1 MSDPRPVYYYL
12 TGFGS
17 GDEGSEAVLAHDI
30 SNMERQH
37 EWVKVIEYSE
47 YEELAKNRDMYMN
60 LKREA
65 AIKTMHLEKENE
77 NLKAALR
84 VAFAQSKEAQVKV
97 TISVALDGD
106 LGCIPPGTEVEVKEL
121 TGIIVQMQSDI
132 ERITQERDEARAV
145 CRGAMRAV
153 KDYLEKH
160 E

>member
-1 MSDPRPVYYYL
+1 M
-12 TGFGS
+12 
-17 GDEGSEAVLAHDI
+17 
-30 SNMERQH
+30 
-37 EWVKVIEYSE
+37 SE
-47 YEELAKNRDMYMN
+47 YEKAGKRIEELTVYLHQCQRDRDKHAQRIQEEIGRRA
-60 LKREA
+60 LVESEIER
-65 AIKTMHLEKENE
+65 
-77 NLKAALR
+77 LKAALR

-145 CRGAMRAV
+145 CRGTMRAV